1 MCRAGSD
8 FINGVSLDDDDVN
21 TAKVSDAE
29 KHEDMLMFDWT
40 VYRVPES
47 WIVTRARP
55 CGARKS
61 MEYALMGP

>member
-40 VYRVPES
+40 VYRVPEP

-55 CGARKS
+55 CGARKLWS
-61 MEYALMGP
+61 TH

>member
-8 FINGVSLDDDDVN
+8 FINGVSLDDDVN

-40 VYRVPES
+40 VYRVPEPG
-47 WIVTRARP
+47 IVTRARP
-55 CGARKS
+55 CGARKLWS
-61 MEYALMGP
+61 TH